1 MNRTMPVTGLV
12 VLIAF
17 LLSPANVS
25 GATRV
30 VDCGKGQSIQR
41 AIDSAKGSAANLEI
55 IVKGYCNENLS
66 FGRDRVAIDGQ
77 GVTTIHGT
85 VTMFGRNN
93 VTIRNLD
100 ITGPGEGIRIF
111 GGRVRLLSVNFLG
124 NDDIAIL
131 AQQDAA
137 VVLRDS
143 LVQGNKGL
151 HAVLLRGSYGDIA
164 STEVSRNADNGVVA
178 TDGST
183 LLMSGGNVRF
193 NVGTGVQVTG
203 NSSFSIDGT
212 RIHDNDNMGLLLG
225 NGSSGEAMDVTINNN
240 RYEGI
245 YVSENSFINVFDS
258 VIRDN
263 TSDGMLLKLHSSAR
277 LVGVDV
283 YSNIENG
290 VRLEFDSGLLVEGGS
305 TIPKNSAGYSVLCDG
320 DESSLAVD
328 SSSTVIDPDCTAF

>member
-1 MNRTMPVTGLV
+1 MNRMMQCIGFA

-17 LLSPANVS
+17 SLSPASVLS
-25 GATRV
+25 ATRE

-41 AIDSAKGSAANLEI
+41 ALEIAQGSAAALEI
-55 IVKGYCNENLS
+55 IVTGYCDENLS
-66 FGRDRVAIDGQ
+66 IGRDRVAIDGQ
-77 GVTTIHGT
+77 GMATINGT
-85 VTMFGRNN
+85 ITMFGRNN

-124 NDDIAIL
+124 NDEIAIE
-131 AQQDAA
+131 AQEDAA
-137 VVLRDS
+137 VVLRNS

-151 HAVLLRGSYGDIA
+151 HAVLLRGSYADIG
-164 STEVSRNADNGVVA
+164 STEVSRNAENGVVA

-183 LLMSGGNVRF
+183 LLMSGGNVSF

-212 RIHDNDNMGLLLG
+212 QIHDNHNMGFLLG
-225 NGSSGEAMDVTINNN
+225 SGSSGEAMNVTVNNN
-240 RYEGI
+240 RSEGI
-245 YVSENSFINVFDS
+245 FVSENSFINVFDS

-263 TSDGMLLKLHSSAR
+263 TTDGMLLKLHSSAR

-290 VRLEFDSGLLVEGGS
+290 ARLEFDSGLLVEGGS
-305 TIPKNSAGYSVLCDG
+305 TIPKNFSGYSVLCDS
-320 DESSLAVD
+320 DESSLAID
-328 SSSTVIDPDCTAF
+328 DSSTVIDPECTGF

>member
-1 MNRTMPVTGLV
+1 MNRVMQFIGFAI
-12 VLIAF
+12 LIAF
-17 LLSPANVS
+17 LLSPANVL
-25 GATRV
+25 GAPRV
-30 VDCGKGQSIQR
+30 VDCGKGQSIQH
-41 AIDSAKGSAANLEI
+41 ALESAKGSAANLEI
-55 IVKGYCNENLS
+55 IVTGYCDENLS
-66 FGRDRVAIDGQ
+66 ISRDRVAIDGQ
-77 GVTTIHGT
+77 GVTTINGT
-85 VTMFGRNN
+85 ITMFGRNN

-124 NDDIAIL
+124 NDEIAIQ

-143 LVQGNKGL
+143 FVQRNKGL
-151 HAVLLRGSYGDIA
+151 HAVLLRGSHADIG

-183 LLMSGGNVRF
+183 LLMSGGNVSF

-212 RIHDNDNMGLLLG
+212 QIHDNDNMGLFLG
-225 NGSSGEAMDVTINNN
+225 SGSSGEAMGATINNN
-240 RYEGI
+240 RSEGI
-245 YVSENSFINVFDS
+245 FVSENSFINVFDS
-258 VIRDN
+258 VIRNN
-263 TSDGMLLKLHSSAR
+263 TTDGMLLKLHSSAR

-305 TIPKNSAGYSVLCDG
+305 TIPRNLSGYSILCDS
-320 DESSLAVD
+320 DESSLAID
-328 SSSTVIDPDCTAF
+328 DSSTVVDPECTAF